1 MKKLL
6 LILGFDVPLNND
18 ILPTSIRTDVN
29 SINMKEFT
37 AWCKEF
43 NVGVLSNKD
52 NIVSVTVGD
61 REKLVKLDR
70 F

>member
-6 LILGFDVPLNND
+6 FLLGFDVSLTEDRLPNN
-18 ILPTSIRTDVN
+18 ISTDMN
-29 SINMKEFT
+29 SVNMKEFT

-43 NVGVLSNKD
+43 NEGVLANRD
-52 NIVSVTVGD
+52 NVVSITVGD